1 MPPLASASEAK
12 LLRKATGSLTPLVSA
27 LGTELSAA
35 MFDVQEVIGDV
46 KIVTTSGSEPA
57 PVELKNHPTT
67 VNVKTLASEEF
78 DGRPT
83 LTYQTIDRFEAPASM
98 KVVSARG
105 GVSDDIKLVEL
116 ADVEA
121 ATSERQD
128 KEWKSV

>member
-1 MPPLASASEAK
+1 M
-12 LLRKATGSLTPLVSA
+12 RKATGSLTPLVSA

-35 MFDVQEVIGDV
+35 MFDVQEVMGDV

-98 KVVSARG
+98 NLVSVRG
-105 GVSDDIKLVEL
+105 GTFDNITLVEL
-116 ADVEA
+116 ADVEV
-121 ATSERQD
+121 ATSER
-128 KEWKSV
+128 